1 MVVPLDGLKST
12 IAIDWCSQTDRIYWT
27 DVGRSAIS
35 RANLNGSN
43 QEHIITT
50 NLLSPAGLA
59 LDWVTQKLY
68 WTDPG
73 TLRIEVA
80 DIDGNRRALL
90 IWQRLNKPRDI
101 VVEPMD
107 GLMFWSDWGSTP
119 VIERAGMDG
128 SERRA
133 LVTDNLKFPNG
144 LAVDQKNSLL
154 YFVDGGTK
162 SLEYVNFDG
171 SGRKAVIQT
180 GLAHPFGIDV
190 FSNKV
195 YWTDWDTQTI
205 DVADKSTGK
214 ARRSLL
220 NNTSDLMDV
229 RVFHRE
235 RRTIPNPCSTNNGGC
250 SHMCLLNPKGYSCA
264 CPIGIRSKNNRVCF
278 DGPSKYIV
286 LAHRIDIRLI
296 SLDID
301 YSVDVILPFPAI
313 SNAVSIDVDLK
324 TGDIFWSDS
333 LEDYIMRSSPDG
345 MEVRPVIR
353 DSIENVEGIAVDSVG
368 RKLYWTDGGKH
379 RIEVS
384 DLYGTLRTVLVWQDL
399 DSPRGIALDYGD
411 GLMFWTDWGAS
422 PRLERAQMDGS
433 KRVRIVTASL
443 YWPNGLAVDRH
454 EKRVYWV
461 DAQLKLMGSVDY
473 DGNHRKT
480 IANDL
485 AYPYGMAV
493 TSNQVFWTDWNTT
506 SLSVLSKANP
516 TVHQTILGGMLGLM
530 DVKVIDVSP
539 NLITSPLYSILISTN
554 NLQKSDVLPENA
566 CGNNNGGCSH
576 LCLRTTTG
584 ISCKCPTGIR
594 LIKGSSTKCKQMPDV
609 S

>member
-1 MVVPLDGLKST
+1 MIITNNNFSLIFRRICTTVPDKLLIVARKKDIRIRQLNNPSNLAEADMVVPLDGLKST

-73 TLRIEVA
+73 TLRIEVS
-80 DIDGNRRALL
+80 DIDGTRRSLL
-90 IWQRLNKPRDI
+90 IWQRLKKPRDI

-107 GLMFWSDWGSTP
+107 GLMFWSDWGSIP

-162 SLEYVNFDG
+162 TLECVNFDG
-171 SGRKAVIQT
+171 SGRKSVIKS
-180 GLAHPFGIDV
+180 GLVHPFGIDV

-214 ARRSLL
+214 GRRSLL

-235 RRTIPNPCSTNNGGC
+235 RRTIPNPCNTNNGGC
-250 SHMCLLNPKGYSCA
+250 SHLCLLNPKGYSCA
-264 CPIGIRSKNNRVCF
+264 CPIGIRARNNRLCYE
-278 DGPSKYIV
+278 GPLKYIV

-301 YSVDVILPFPAI
+301 YSVDVILPFPTI
-313 SNAVSIDVDLK
+313 SNAVSIDVDRK
-324 TGDIFWSDS
+324 TDDIYWSDS
-333 LEDYIMRSSPDG
+333 LEDIIMRSSLDG
-345 MEVRPVIR
+345 KEMRPVVR
-353 DSIENVEGIAVDSVG
+353 DSLENVEGIAVDSVG
-368 RKLYWTDGGKH
+368 RKIYWTDGGKH

-384 DLYGTLRTVLVWQDL
+384 DLEGSTRSVLVWEDL
-399 DSPRGIALDYGD
+399 DSPRGIALDYGA
-411 GLMFWTDWGAS
+411 GLMFWTDWGPS
-422 PRLERAQMDGS
+422 PKVERAQMDGN
-433 KRVRIVTASL
+433 KRMRIVSASL
-443 YWPNGLAVDRH
+443 YWPNGLAVDKI
-454 EKRVYWV
+454 EKRIYWV
-461 DAQLKLMGSVDY
+461 DAQLKLMASVDY
-473 DGNHRKT
+473 DGNHRRT
-480 IANDL
+480 VAMDL
-485 AYPYGMAV
+485 AYPYGIAV
-493 TSNQVFWTDWNTT
+493 TPNQVFWTDWNTT
-506 SLSVLSKANP
+506 SLHVLSKASPIVHN
-516 TVHQTILGGMLGLM
+516 TVLGGQLGLM
-530 DVKVIDVSP
+530 DVKVIDVSQYAVRLVTFH
-539 NLITSPLYSILISTN
+539 LI
-554 NLQKSDVLPENA
+554 
-566 CGNNNGGCSH
+566 
-576 LCLRTTTG
+576 
-584 ISCKCPTGIR
+584 
-594 LIKGSSTKCKQMPDV
+594 IKNV
-609 S
+609 V